1 MESIPKIQYLK
12 KPHIK
17 GDSLPYL
24 KKDNKSKDVYV
35 NLFKINITKPLKL
48 YQYPFSTVPE
58 IGEGDYKIRN
68 KIFRKCCRE
77 LKKVYGECFFY
88 GDSLYGMK
96 EVNEIKDI
104 KCQIFFGG
112 RIEYVIQL
120 QKYKQE
126 RTIQQQDLEKDP
138 LTKQFIELLIR
149 DILHANPNLE
159 FFKGLFVSKKEIAIK
174 SEKFQIN
181 FYPGYTTSFM
191 ETEGGNYLNVTLKN
205 KILSQETILEFLEN
219 KNYKNK
225 NNQERLRNKLIGTS
239 FKVKYSKRN
248 YRIDDISFDRNP
260 KNTSFLNLEKE
271 NLNLIKYYKEK
282 HNIEIKNLDQ
292 PLIIVYSKEPQEKQK
307 ELYFIPE
314 LCYFAGLDDDATKDR
329 AFMKQLADETKLK
342 PEDRISKTNKFLD
355 LLKETKK
362 KEGYDKSSKEKS
374 ELYGIEVKPLD
385 KMHKAYYM
393 EETLLLG
400 AEGKINLKKDKIF
413 KVIKKNDFPYQ
424 KWAFFYKKE
433 NYYDADEFYGALI
446 TAAESYGI
454 TVEEP
459 EWIGMKNNAT
469 GQDWK
474 NEADKIFKKN
484 SKSKYLFVVFLLDKN
499 DSIYPLLK
507 KHSLCYNGYI
517 SQVVKVNS
525 IYKKNKG
532 GYKGNKD
539 NKKKVDLSVC
549 SKIILQ
555 INSKLSGIS
564 YEANFTQDVMNKKIM
579 VIGVDSSHIKGQRT
593 GVAMVATINK
603 NFTEF
608 YNKETIIEEKN
619 RENLQ
624 FCISSFIKE
633 ALVEYKNQLKELP
646 QGIIIYRQGVSLQ
659 QKDYLTNEVKNI
671 QKELDSS
678 KIKFYYILVN
688 TKTTY
693 KFFEKNGKQYS
704 NPGEGLLILDGV
716 TNRNFFEFY
725 IQPQFV
731 PQGASATPSCFHV
744 AYGDLEFAE
753 MIPKFTFD
761 LCHLYSNWQGTVRV
775 PHVLKAAEK
784 LSKITAKYT
793 LGELNENLKIGQS
806 YL

>member
-1 MESIPKIQYLK
+1 
-12 KPHIK
+12 
-17 GDSLPYL
+17 
-24 KKDNKSKDVYV
+24 
-35 NLFKINITKPLKL
+35 
-48 YQYPFSTVPE
+48 
-58 IGEGDYKIRN
+58 
-68 KIFRKCCRE
+68 
-77 LKKVYGECFFY
+77 
-88 GDSLYGMK
+88 MK
-96 EVNEIKDI
+96 
-104 KCQIFFGG
+104 
-112 RIEYVIQL
+112 
-120 QKYKQE
+120 
-126 RTIQQQDLEKDP
+126 
-138 LTKQFIELLIR
+138 
-149 DILHANPNLE
+149 
-159 FFKGLFVSKKEIAIK
+159 
-174 SEKFQIN
+174 
-181 FYPGYTTSFM
+181 
-191 ETEGGNYLNVTLKN
+191 
-205 KILSQETILEFLEN
+205 
-219 KNYKNK
+219 
-225 NNQERLRNKLIGTS
+225 
-239 FKVKYSKRN
+239 
-248 YRIDDISFDRNP
+248 
-260 KNTSFLNLEKE
+260 
-271 NLNLIKYYKEK
+271 
-282 HNIEIKNLDQ
+282 
-292 PLIIVYSKEPQEKQK
+292 
-307 ELYFIPE
+307 
-314 LCYFAGLDDDATKDR
+314 
-329 AFMKQLADETKLK
+329 
-342 PEDRISKTNKFLD
+342 
-355 LLKETKK
+355 
-362 KEGYDKSSKEKS
+362 
-374 ELYGIEVKPLD
+374 
-385 KMHKAYYM
+385 
-393 EETLLLG
+393 
-400 AEGKINLKKDKIF
+400 
-413 KVIKKNDFPYQ
+413 
-424 KWAFFYKKE
+424 
-433 NYYDADEFYGALI
+433 
-446 TAAESYGI
+446 
-454 TVEEP
+454 EP
-459 EWIGMKNNAT
+459 EWIEMNNYAT
-469 GQDWK
+469 VQDWK
-474 NEADKIFKKN
+474 NEADEIFKKN
-484 SKSKYLFVVFLLDKN
+484 SKSKYLFVIFLLNN
-499 DSIYPLLK
+499 DSFYPLLK

-525 IYKKNKG
+525 LYKKDKG
-532 GYKGNKD
+532 GYKGNKND
-539 NKKKVDLSVC
+539 NKKVDLSIC

-564 YEANFTQDVMNKKIM
+564 YEAKFTQDVMNKKLM

-633 ALVEYKNQLKELP
+633 ALVEYKNKLKELP

-775 PHVLKAAEK
+775 SHVLKAAEK